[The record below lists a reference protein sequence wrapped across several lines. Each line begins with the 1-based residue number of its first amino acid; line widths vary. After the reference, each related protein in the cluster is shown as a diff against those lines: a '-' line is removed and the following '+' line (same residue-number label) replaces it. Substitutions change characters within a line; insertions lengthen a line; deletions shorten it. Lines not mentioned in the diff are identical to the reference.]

1 MHSHI
6 LWRHFQTQDM
16 RAHTYG
22 LSLRSKNMCPVAMT
36 PRHRGEQAELRL
48 DREILTNCLM
58 CTPAHCRHASNQW
71 STPSLP
77 VCVSLSRPLTWQAAV
92 TLLWLFVS
100 RLRSPWAAS
109 TAHSKVTENP
119 PSCWKEMKSGTPKSW
134 RTKNDS
140 STLEHSLLCV
150 NLKMHTEITSG
161 SSSSL
166 TYPETCQRCINV
178 GVYSSRQLM
187 LVVRSSSY
195 TYLLY
200 VDMNALCNA
209 RRVI

>member
-1 MHSHI
+1 MVYHWGAKICAPLLWLPVIEVWQGDPHQLPDVHTCTLQACIHSVK
-6 LWRHFQTQDM
+6 
-16 RAHTYG
+16 HTYG
-22 LSLRSKNMCPVAMT
+22 
-36 PRHRGEQAELRL
+36 
-48 DREILTNCLM
+48 
-58 CTPAHCRHASNQW
+58 
-71 STPSLP
+71 LP

-119 PSCWKEMKSGTPKSW
+119 PSCWKEIKSGTPKSW
-134 RTKNDS
+134 RTKNYS

-150 NLKMHTEITSG
+150 NLKMDTEITSG